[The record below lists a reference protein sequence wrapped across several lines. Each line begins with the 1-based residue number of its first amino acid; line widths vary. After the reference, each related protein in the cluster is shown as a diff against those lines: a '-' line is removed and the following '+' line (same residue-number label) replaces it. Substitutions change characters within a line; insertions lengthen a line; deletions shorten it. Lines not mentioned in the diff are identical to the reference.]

1 MTDLVMAIDEA
12 GFRKAM
18 SHFASGVTVVTTA
31 HGSERFGMTVAA
43 FASLSLRPPLVLV
56 CIEKP
61 AKTHDAI
68 IKAECFA
75 VNVLSALRQ
84 DISQKFASR
93 SDDRFAGVA
102 VRPGRL
108 NLPLIE
114 GSLANVECRLH
125 ASLPGGDHTIF
136 VGEVIG
142 AHISD
147 GEDPLIYFRSG
158 YRKLTP
164 N

>member
-18 SHFASGVTVVTTA
+18 SHFASGVTVVTTT
-31 HGSERFGMTVAA
+31 HGGERFGMTVAA
-43 FASLSLRPPLVLV
+43 FASLSLRPPLVLI

-61 AKTHDAI
+61 VKTHEAI

-75 VNVLSALRQ
+75 VNILSAAQQ
-84 DISQKFASR
+84 DISTKFATR
-93 SDDRFAGVA
+93 SDDRFAGVS
-102 VRPGRL
+102 VRQGKL
-108 NLPLIE
+108 DLPLIE
-114 GSLANVECRLH
+114 GSLVSIECRLH

-142 AHISD
+142 AHMAD
-147 GEDPLIYFRSG
+147 EEDPLLYFRSG
-158 YRKLTP
+158 YKRISS
-164 N
+164 